1 MKVLIATSNDPEN
14 FGAAP
19 EWFAVR
25 LRKEFPQV
33 EVASVISDQAI
44 EQELTDCEVAMTAS
58 WKSEWFSMANKL
70 RWIHSPSAG
79 VHQFLS
85 QELVQS
91 MVLLTNGRDVH
102 GPAVAEQVIGMIFAL
117 AKKIPQAVRF
127 QQQHVWGQKTIWRK
141 YSGPQELA
149 GLTSGLVGLGS
160 IGRNV
165 ARHAANLG
173 MKVIC
178 VREHANLP
186 KPEFVDRVL
195 PTSQLKELLAA
206 SDYVVLAA
214 PVTSA
219 TRRMIGTGEIAA
231 MKATAYLINVGRGS
245 LVDEP
250 ALIAALKQNKIA
262 GAGLDV
268 FEREPLPA
276 DSPFW
281 DLDNVLITPHTAGMN
296 ARMWEHQYSL
306 FSENLRRYLSGQP
319 LLWGVDKSK
328 GY

>member
-117 AKKIPQAVRF
+117 A
-127 QQQHVWGQKTIWRK
+127 
-141 YSGPQELA
+141 
-149 GLTSGLVGLGS
+149 
-160 IGRNV
+160 
-165 ARHAANLG
+165 
-173 MKVIC
+173 
-178 VREHANLP
+178 
-186 KPEFVDRVL
+186 
-195 PTSQLKELLAA
+195 
-206 SDYVVLAA
+206 
-214 PVTSA
+214 
-219 TRRMIGTGEIAA
+219 
-231 MKATAYLINVGRGS
+231 
-245 LVDEP
+245 
-250 ALIAALKQNKIA
+250 
-262 GAGLDV
+262 
-268 FEREPLPA
+268 
-276 DSPFW
+276 
-281 DLDNVLITPHTAGMN
+281 
-296 ARMWEHQYSL
+296 
-306 FSENLRRYLSGQP
+306 
-319 LLWGVDKSK
+319 
-328 GY
+328 